1 MGAKLDAGAV
11 VGRIESLVHALN
23 NIEPVKCCEVLSL
36 VVVLKIVL
44 KIRIPIFMTSGCQCV
59 AEVQRRKVCISISS
73 RCPGAMT

>member
-11 VGRIESLVHALN
+11 VGRIESLVRALN
-23 NIEPVKCCEVLSL
+23 NTEPVKCCEVLSA
-36 VVVLKIVL
+36 VALKIVL

-59 AEVQRRKVCISISS
+59 AEVQRRKVCISISP